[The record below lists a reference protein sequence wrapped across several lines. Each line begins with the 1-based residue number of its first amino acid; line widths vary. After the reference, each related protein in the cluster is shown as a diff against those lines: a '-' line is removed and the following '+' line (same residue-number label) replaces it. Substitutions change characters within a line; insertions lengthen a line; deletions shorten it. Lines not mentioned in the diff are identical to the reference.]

1 MGGVGRSVHTFR
13 HGFLVKFRKS
23 PHWTEKSL
31 RHAQKPATPRSANP
45 CGPESTS
52 VTPGKDPPMATPP
65 QGRKMAPERPFPI
78 LIETGKSYSKTGL
91 FQRFSRRFSRQ
102 VRRGFSGG
110 FPAVFRAVFRQFSDS
125 FLGKF
130 DAGFP
135 TVWPASSTAI
145 RQPFSGNTLSLDQ
158 PPVRLRPLPSI
169 RKKRQE
175 TSAIPYTLSRLQ
187 TQHSGIF
194 KSVFVTKRLA
204 KLAGT
209 NKN

>member
-1 MGGVGRSVHTFR
+1 
-13 HGFLVKFRKS
+13 
-23 PHWTEKSL
+23 
-31 RHAQKPATPRSANP
+31 
-45 CGPESTS
+45 
-52 VTPGKDPPMATPP
+52 MATPP

-78 LIETGKSYSKTGL
+78 LIETGKSDPKTGL
-91 FQRFSRRFSRQ
+91 LPAVSQRFSDSLPAASRRFAGGSTAVLPVVRPRFPGGFRAVWPAVCRQLPGGLPAVCRRFS
-102 VRRGFSGG
+102 GG
-110 FPAVFRAVFRQFSDS
+110 LPAVFRQFCRRFSDS
-125 FLGKF
+125 FAG
-130 DAGFP
+130 GFP
-135 TVWPASSTAI
+135 TVLPAV

-209 NKN
+209 NKH

>member
-1 MGGVGRSVHTFR
+1 
-13 HGFLVKFRKS
+13 
-23 PHWTEKSL
+23 
-31 RHAQKPATPRSANP
+31 
-45 CGPESTS
+45 
-52 VTPGKDPPMATPP
+52 MATPP
-65 QGRKMAPERPFPI
+65 RARKMAPERPFPI

-91 FQRFSRRFSRQ
+91 LPAVSQRFSDSFASGLPAVFRRFP
-102 VRRGFSGG
+102 GG
-110 FPAVFRAVFRQFSDS
+110 FPAVFRQFP
-125 FLGKF
+125 G
-130 DAGFP
+130 GFP
-135 TVWPASSTAI
+135 TVFSASSTPVSRRFG
-145 RQPFSGNTLSLDQ
+145 RQVRQRFDSHFPATRFPWIN
-158 PPVRLRPLPSI
+158 PPVRLRPLPFI